1 MNRNISTICY
11 DLPTISRFFR
21 SCALTIATEQ
31 TTSMQWVTY
40 RDSSV
45 LNAIY
50 TVMFWKEPPGL
61 AEVNT
66 GSREAVERK
75 TDELHERYLLAWIG
89 KLALAGPGAAQHY
102 VNEMVLLREQAK
114 QSVQELFRGVSGIN
128 ADVLGETRQA
138 ISYLANIKL
147 GAQVGVAAIGAVAG
161 LALVGAGAGASVLT
175 LQLGASASGFAAVG
189 GGNAYAHSLIKNWEG
204 GMAAQVVGI
213 SSETGKIAVSE
224 GAGELSKRALDRAL
238 QGSAQ
243 SAHIILSA
251 EGEIAK
257 YSARLSQEG
266 LRKAAAAK
274 ANDIVARRTAHVQA
288 QTAANAAFQTTA
300 KVATR
305 VGQTVPVVFAALD
318 IWDAVADY
326 RTTMAGN
333 R

>member
-1 MNRNISTICY
+1 MSKTIATMCY

-31 TTSMQWVTY
+31 TVSVQWTTY

-50 TVMFWKEPPGL
+50 AVMFWKEPPGL
-61 AEVNT
+61 AEVKA

-89 KLALAGPGAAQHY
+89 KLALAGPGVAQHY
-102 VNEMVLLREQAK
+102 VEDMVRLREQAK
-114 QSVQELFRGVSGIN
+114 QSVQGLFRDVSGIN
-128 ADVLGETRQA
+128 AEVMGETRQA
-138 ISYLANIKL
+138 ISELAAIKL
-147 GAQVGVAAIGAVAG
+147 SAQVGVAVIGAVAG
-161 LALVGAGAGASVLT
+161 LAFVGAGAGATALG
-175 LQLGASASGFAAVG
+175 LQLGASAGGFTAVG
-189 GGNAYAHSLIKNWEG
+189 AANAYAHSLIRNWEG

-213 SSETGKIAVSE
+213 SSETGKIAVS
-224 GAGELSKRALDRAL
+224 GAGGALSKRALERAL
-238 QGSAQ
+238 QGSAK
-243 SAHIILSA
+243 SAHIIRSA

-274 ANDIVARRTAHVQA
+274 AIDIVASRTAQVQA
-288 QTAANAAFQTTA
+288 QTAAQAGFQTAA

-326 RTTMAGN
+326 RTTVAAN